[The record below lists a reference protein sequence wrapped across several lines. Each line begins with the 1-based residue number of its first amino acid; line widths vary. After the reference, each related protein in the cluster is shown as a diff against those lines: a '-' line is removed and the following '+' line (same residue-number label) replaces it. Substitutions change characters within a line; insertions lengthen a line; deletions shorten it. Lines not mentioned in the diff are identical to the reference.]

1 MASTSSAACS
11 SPIANFLLLPLVPVL
26 PGAGETDLSLSETTS
41 LAGVCSAWL
50 GSSLSADV
58 RFLALFLAEVRTGL
72 GVGDSDLSLLLRVDI
87 GVDLNSEF
95 VSLLTLMSELSL
107 APRRRVL
114 LVERLDSL
122 LAVLCCDSVDS
133 LLLLLV
139 TLAGRGAGVS
149 SAGAGGGAAGEGD
162 TL

>member
-1 MASTSSAACS
+1 MPA
-11 SPIANFLLLPLVPVL
+11 L
-26 PGAGETDLSLSETTS
+26 PGAGDTDLSFSEATIF
-41 LAGVCSAWL
+41 AGVCRAWL

-58 RFLALFLAEVRTGL
+58 RLRALFLAEVLTGL

-87 GVDLNSEF
+87 GVDLNSEL
-95 VSLLTLMSELSL
+95 VSLLTLISELSL

-122 LAVLCCDSVDS
+122 FAVLCCDSVDS